1 MLGLQPVKRV
11 RWEAVGVGVAV
22 ALASAFAPSRPIA
35 DGLVA
40 VGLAITILGGLLQRR
55 TDVTA
60 LIRLK
65 EEGTAL
71 LNRDPMT
78 LLKRGDE
85 KDLAQALVIFQI
97 EVARWLEDA
106 LPTLRRAG
114 ATDGEVSHFT
124 TIITYTPAVP
134 ALSEEHAAV
143 KGILATRLH
152 RLQPIIARLESET

>member
-55 TDVTA
+55 T
-60 LIRLK
+60 
-65 EEGTAL
+65 EGTAL